1 MRSPDELPPEE
12 FPHEEFPHGEIPA
25 DEASAEV
32 LLARAL
38 DGDEEAWRQLYHSQ
52 EVHMRKAVSNR
63 IPLRLRSS
71 LDTEDLVQST
81 FLELTQHGAKLKITD
96 ARSLRAWLARVMVN
110 KLRDRLRGRDS
121 DAGRVL
127 GSSQPP
133 TEFMDGQPDVGP
145 THEEL
150 VQEAE
155 FASRMYERMLAL
167 EGTDRDI
174 VILRFMDRLP
184 WTEIALRTGL
194 AVSTVTIRYREL
206 IDRMVRGFF

>member
-1 MRSPDELPPEE
+1 MRLPDELPPD
-12 FPHEEFPHGEIPA
+12 GLPA
-25 DEASAEV
+25 DPSPLDEESAET

-38 DGDEEAWRQLYHSQ
+38 DGDQDAWLELYNSQ
-52 EVHMRKAVSNR
+52 KVHMCKAVSHR

-81 FLELTQHGAKLKITD
+81 FLELTRHGAELKIND

-121 DAGRVL
+121 DAGRVH
-127 GSSQPP
+127 GTSQPA
-133 TEFMDGQPDVGP
+133 TEFMEGQPDDGP

-184 WTEIALRTGL
+184 WSEIARRTGL